1 MYQRLLRQPR
11 PSRTVRVATLLA
23 VLAAT
28 LVVSSAN
35 ADASAPTH
43 TRIVVST
50 YFTINGE
57 LATGLKVTKSVSG
70 YCWLGSEGSQRSDA
84 WRCGSGNY
92 IYDPCFSGGPPS
104 WVACPTGAHG
114 IIRLNLTRP
123 LRNGNPPLNTNRADP
138 ALVTLLHGVTC
149 GFSGGAT
156 GTVAGLRLN
165 YACSNGAWLI
175 GSPNRASTLWTI
187 LELPSLHSTQAHA
200 VAILVARY

>member
-1 MYQRLLRQPR
+1 M
-11 PSRTVRVATLLA
+11 RVATLLA

-28 LVVSSAN
+28 VVASPAN
-35 ADASAPTH
+35 ADAGVPTH
-43 TRIVVST
+43 TKIVVST

-57 LATGLKVTKSVSG
+57 LATGLKVTKTVSG

-92 IYDPCFSGGPPS
+92 IYDPCFSGGPPT
-104 WVACPTGAHG
+104 WVACPTGPHG

-123 LRNGNPPLNTNRADP
+123 LRDGNPPLNTNHADP
-138 ALVTLLHGVTC
+138 ASVALPHGVTC
-149 GFSGGAT
+149 SFSGGAT

-165 YACSNGAWLI
+165 YACSNGGWLI